1 METIRKQMAD
11 LLATNS
17 LTARQISQIL
27 GIREREVYEHLPFVA
42 RSMAARGWKL
52 VALPFSC
59 MACGYVFRERKRLN
73 RPGRCPRCK
82 SGHVEEP
89 RYEVSSGSKEEAIH

>member
-1 METIRKQMAD
+1 MDTVRKQMGD
-11 LLATNS
+11 LLAQS
-17 LTARQISQIL
+17 PLTARQISQTL
-27 GIREREVYEHLPFVA
+27 GISERDVFEHLPFVA
-42 RSMAARGWKL
+42 RSVMTKGRKL

-59 MACGYVFRERKRLN
+59 MSCGFSFRDRKRLD

-89 RYEVSSGSKEEAIH
+89 RYHIV